1 MHSLSLVE
9 KWVPSLKM
17 ETDKIKGRGYKIQ
30 VFMTFVNV
38 SCFKGSY
45 LSFSFLQYVTPP
57 GGNVFDRSY
66 SFIAF
71 SLFCR
76 G

>member
-1 MHSLSLVE
+1 
-9 KWVPSLKM
+9 
-17 ETDKIKGRGYKIQ
+17 
-30 VFMTFVNV
+30 MTFVNV

-45 LSFSFLQYVTPP
+45 LSFSFLQYVMPP

-76 G
+76 GLISVIFSNSDHNFKEDVLRFLYR